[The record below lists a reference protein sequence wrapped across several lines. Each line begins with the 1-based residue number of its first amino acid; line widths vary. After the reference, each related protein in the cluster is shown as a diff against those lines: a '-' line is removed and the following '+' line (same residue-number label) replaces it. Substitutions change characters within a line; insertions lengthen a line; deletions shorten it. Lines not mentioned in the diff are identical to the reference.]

1 MSTNRLWGVKEVA
14 EYLGVPEQTLYQW
27 RTRKY
32 GPPGRRVGK
41 YVKYRPADVEH
52 WFENLPAEVA

>member
-1 MSTNRLWGVKEVA
+1 VNELWDIEQVA
-14 EYLGVPEQTLYQW
+14 AYLRIPVNTIYQW

-41 YVKYRPADVEH
+41 HLRFNAADVKA
-52 WFENLPAEVA
+52 WFESLPTEAA

>member
-1 MSTNRLWGVKEVA
+1 MNEIWDIEQVA
-14 EYLGVPEQTLYQW
+14 DYLRIPVNTIYQW

-41 YVKYRPADVEH
+41 HLRFNSADVKA
-52 WFENLPAEVA
+52 WFESLPTEAA